1 MFNNKRWTRVIALT
15 LMTVMSV
22 MLLASCKAG
31 QTFADNPGDENNV
44 SVIPKDQSVE
54 VPYTGEPK
62 IIEIETTDPAY
73 APSNSEGPGSDD
85 DDALGDDGT
94 DDDTN
99 QGGGNDSQSD
109 TDTDNNGGSSGT
121 DMEEIWANDE
131 SGTKLRLM
139 TQNIRSGSSSL
150 TGTGDGDNNTIALRR
165 YRFKKL
171 VETYEPDVICTQEV
185 TPLWIEQFETLLG
198 DTYGIQYKYRSDS
211 SKEATPVQYKLS
223 KYELIEANHAW
234 LSKTP
239 DVESPSYGESS
250 IPARI
255 TTWCKLKDKSTGV
268 TFTVY
273 SAHFG
278 LGGGDIV
285 IGAGNQ
291 LGNYFAE
298 MPKGSY
304 AFALGD
310 FNDAYMSKEYQT
322 YVDWQKIV
330 DLRDICSD
338 MAGYGIG
345 EMGDLRDGSMSEFD
359 ESKKDG
365 TGSFIDHIIAKP
377 NGKLAV
383 EYYTVLYDRP
393 SDAAN
398 NVPEGYVSDHF
409 AVMCDVR
416 MNTSVSYAEFYGNL

>member
-1 MFNNKRWTRVIALT
+1 MFNNKKWTKVIALT

-31 QTFADNPGDENNV
+31 QTYADNPGDESNV

-54 VPYTGEPK
+54 VPYTGDPK
-62 IIEIETTDPAY
+62 VITIQTEDPQY
-73 APSNSEGPGSDD
+73 APTTGNQGSDD
-85 DDALGDDGT
+85 DGDTAGGDGSDDDGTAGDDGT
-94 DDDTN
+94 DQTGGDD
-99 QGGGNDSQSD
+99 
-109 TDTDNNGGSSGT
+109 DNSGSSGT
-121 DMEEIWANDE
+121 DMEEIWANDD
-131 SGTKLRLM
+131 SGTKLRMM
-139 TQNIRSGSSSL
+139 TQNIRTGSSL
-150 TGTGDGDNNTIALRR
+150 TGTGDGENNAIGLRR

-171 VETYEPDVICTQEV
+171 VETYDPDVICTQEV
-185 TPLWIEQFETLLG
+185 TPIWIEQFETMLG
-198 DTYGIQYKYRSDS
+198 DTYGIEYKYRSEK

-223 KYELIEANHAW
+223 KYELVEANHAW
-234 LSKTP
+234 LSATP
-239 DVESPSYGESS
+239 DVESSSYGEPG

-278 LGGGDIV
+278 LGGGDVV

-291 LGNYFAE
+291 LANYFSE

-304 AFALGD
+304 AFAMGD

-322 YVDWQKIV
+322 YVDWQRAV
-330 DLRDICSD
+330 DLRDIGND
-338 MAGYGIG
+338 MAGYGIC
-345 EMGDLRDGSMSEFD
+345 EMGTLNGTFNGFNEDRKNGGGSY
-359 ESKKDG
+359 
-365 TGSFIDHIIAKP
+365 IDHIIAKP

-398 NVPEGYVSDHF
+398 NVPEGFVSDHF
-409 AVMCDVR
+409 AVICDVR
-416 MNTSVSYAEFYGNL
+416 MNTSVSYADFYGNL